1 MSVFQLKLKFQIL
14 DIVSFQ
20 ASILGV
26 VVVILVHEYRK
37 SKAESEQVSTWGITN
52 QTRIM
57 FISGFRW
64 KQSRGWRGRRS
75 GRGSLTSRPSLK
87 GTLSRSG
94 ILSEASSGEKVV
106 FFCGPG
112 WKSPEQQFRNSD
124 KERRLPKELRDS
136 LAEKPLEVR
145 RIVMLED
152 DLERDAV
159 TLNSSTKSP
168 TTKSEKKTM
177 SEDLEELWEE
187 VVEEILDTV
196 NPEEDD

>member
-106 FFCGPG
+106 FFVVQDGNHLNN
-112 WKSPEQQFRNSD
+112 NSGTLT
-124 KERRLPKELRDS
+124 RRGDS
-136 LAEKPLEVR
+136 QR
-145 RIVMLED
+145 
-152 DLERDAV
+152 
-159 TLNSSTKSP
+159 S
-168 TTKSEKKTM
+168 
-177 SEDLEELWEE
+177 
-187 VVEEILDTV
+187 
-196 NPEEDD
+196 